1 MRNVQDIVELEYVQ
15 YKNQVPHLLIRGYLT
30 QPHQP
35 VGHGHVLYWKK
46 LGLGNAWLIGILSL
60 NYKLFLCLKVVTEV
74 LSQKQ
79 IE

>member
-1 MRNVQDIVELEYVQ
+1 MEHVQ

-35 VGHGHVLYWKK
+35 VGHGHDLYWEK

-60 NYKLFLCLKVVTEV
+60 KYTLFLKVVTEV

-79 IE
+79 ICCNH